1 MKVLHNNQLV
11 AILGDV
17 LTLDQVSQYLD
28 NLNIEIPIG
37 EIRLEYSD
45 EEAEIARKS
54 AYQLESDPL
63 YMEWQF
69 DQTDEAKQRWLAK
82 VAEIKTRYP
91 FPSL

>member
-1 MKVLHNNQLV
+1 MKVFHNNQLF
-11 AILGDV
+11 ANLGDV
-17 LTLDQVSQYLD
+17 LTLEQVSQYLD

-37 EIRLEYSD
+37 EIQLEYTED
-45 EEAEIARKS
+45 EASIARKS

-91 FPSL
+91 FPIL